1 MQCCICKNEISLGEG
16 AVSVHG
22 AICCYQCWGE
32 EKRSGS
38 IIVDD
43 AIYRFV
49 SDDAIGDIDMFGNL
63 IKKYDELAGNTSDSL
78 PDYAVPPST
87 HHLFDQYTSI
97 PKTRNPKEAFYQG
110 ALSVLRLL
118 GQNETATREEVEKLA
133 RDMTHEARHFLSHMN
148 KE

>member
-1 MQCCICKNEISLGEG
+1 MGFVRVSLLNADVK
-16 AVSVHG
+16 AVPIAAWSRYLAG
-22 AICCYQCWGE
+22 FD
-32 EKRSGS
+32 S
-38 IIVDD
+38 
-43 AIYRFV
+43 RFLHEV
-49 SDDAIGDIDMFGNL
+49 NLMFGDL
-63 IKKYDELAGNTSDSL
+63 TKKYDELAGNTSDSL